1 MLNDAQR
8 TEAAAALYLA
18 EVERTPIPLIST
30 TYPGADVVDAYA
42 IATLV
47 SEHRLA
53 AGRIVKGHKVGLTS
67 KAMREMSQ
75 AKEPDFGTLF
85 DHWFV
90 PEGSVIPADS
100 LFRPLVEIEIAFVMR
115 EALRGPSVNAAD
127 VIRATDFVLPSIEI
141 VDSRFTDRVTLVDTI
156 ADVASCGLVVLGG
169 NPRRLT
175 DLDIR
180 RIGGTLWRNGEIE
193 ETGTAAAVMGN
204 PINAVA
210 WLANKLH
217 EFGVTIEP
225 GHVVLSGSF
234 VRAVRMNPGDV
245 IHAAFDEFGDV
256 SIALR

>member
-1 MLNDAQR
+1 MLTEAQR
-8 TEAAAALYLA
+8 TEAAAALHRA
-18 EVERTPIPLIST
+18 EVERVPIPLIST
-30 TYPGADVVDAYA
+30 TYPDADVADAYA
-42 IATLV
+42 IATKV
-47 SEHRLA
+47 GEHRLA
-53 AGRIVKGHKVGLTS
+53 DGHVVKGHKVGLTS

-75 AKEPDFGTLF
+75 AEEPDFGTLF

-115 EALRGPSVNAAD
+115 DALRGPSVNAAD

-180 RIGGTLWRNGEIE
+180 RVGGTLWRNGEIE

-210 WLANKLH
+210 WLANTLH
-217 EFGVTIEP
+217 GFGVTIEP

-234 VRAVRMNPGDV
+234 VRAVRIGAGDTITAVFDQLGDV
-245 IHAAFDEFGDV
+245 GIT
-256 SIALR
+256 LR